1 VPDPKIFDVNPSK
14 HKQNQPSN
22 GFNLVYHGTIAH
34 RLGVDLIVE
43 ALNIL
48 KDQIPEIKLHLWG
61 RKGEPQTVLGSRIRD
76 LHLEDQVMINDMVPA
91 EKLPQVLAPMDLGV
105 IGNRSD
111 PATELM
117 LPVKMMEYISLKI
130 PVVVPRIKTIQHY
143 FSEDMVMFF
152 EPENVESLAAAIR
165 ELYGN
170 EDIRKDKA
178 EKAYQ
183 FLQTISW
190 DKQKHDLFKIYQDL

>member
-1 VPDPKIFDVNPSK
+1 
-14 HKQNQPSN
+14 
-22 GFNLVYHGTIAH
+22 
-34 RLGVDLIVE
+34 
-43 ALNIL
+43 
-48 KDQIPEIKLHLWG
+48 
-61 RKGEPQTVLGSRIRD
+61 
-76 LHLEDQVMINDMVPA
+76 
-91 EKLPQVLAPMDLGV
+91 
-105 IGNRSD
+105 
-111 PATELM
+111 
-117 LPVKMMEYISLKI
+117 
-130 PVVVPRIKTIQHY
+130 
-143 FSEDMVMFF
+143 MVMFF